1 MTQITTGIGAESLAP
16 ADALHAW
23 RVHAAHASGGTSSPP
38 ILDHVLALLSTHQ
51 PRGSLLDFGAGTGD
65 LVRRLLGEQRYARIA
80 AADLYPRPD
89 WLPAHVPWWQHD
101 LNEPFASDERFD
113 AVVCSEVIEHLENP
127 RQVFRTLRALVA
139 PGGLLVLTMPN
150 NECLRAL
157 GGLLL
162 RGHFTSFLPSSYPQ
176 HITALLRMDLER
188 LCLEAGFEPPT
199 FSFPDDGAVPKLPS
213 LKWRQVSGGLLRGR
227 LFSDSIAMHARRRA

>member
-1 MTQITTGIGAESLAP
+1 MRHITTDFTSHGLAP

-23 RVHAAHASGGTSSPP
+23 RVHAAHASGGTSSAP
-38 ILDHVLALLSTHQ
+38 ILDHVLALLRGHQ
-51 PRGSLLDFGAGTGD
+51 PGGSVLDFGAGTGD

-80 AADLYPRPD
+80 AADLFPRPD
-89 WLPAHVPWWQHD
+89 WLPASVSWWQHD
-101 LNEPFASDERFD
+101 LNEPLACDEPFD

-127 RQVFRTLRALVA
+127 RQVFRTLRSLVA

-150 NECLRAL
+150 NECLRSL

-162 RGHFTSFLPSSYPQ
+162 RGHFTSFLPGSYPQ

-188 LCLEAGFEPPT
+188 LCLEAGFDPPAFT
-199 FSFPDDGAVPKLPS
+199 YPDDGAVPKLPS

-227 LFSDSIAMHARRRA
+227 LFSDSVAMHARRRA